1 MSEMLNSPETGYD
14 GLKRA
19 VEERERK
26 ECDEKREKAR
36 VRMGRE
42 RKWGEGGA
50 GRGREGTTPPSF
62 QAVSI
67 CFGVSEHEKTSDPPP
82 TLQGRQ

>member
-1 MSEMLNSPETGYD
+1 MSEVLKSPETGYG

-42 RKWGEGGA
+42 RKWGEGG
-50 GRGREGTTPPSF
+50 GGKRQRGHHPPLISGSVYLFWSLGT
-62 QAVSI
+62 
-67 CFGVSEHEKTSDPPP
+67 
-82 TLQGRQ
+82 